1 MNVCRTHPLDDRAFF
16 ASDGWK
22 RVDDVDA
29 YGGSYRL
36 AVGRGAQLSL
46 GGLDAELTP
55 WDGGAILVL
64 AATGPNAGAV
74 RLRMGGEW
82 ISNRVSLVS
91 DEPAPKALVPVTFPT
106 STVLLD
112 GKLHVVVTSD
122 GKPVRVD
129 GIAIAVPASPMRP
142 YR

>member
-1 MNVCRTHPLDDRAFF
+1 
-16 ASDGWK
+16 
-22 RVDDVDA
+22 
-29 YGGSYRL
+29 
-36 AVGRGAQLSL
+36 
-46 GGLDAELTP
+46 
-55 WDGGAILVL
+55 
-64 AATGPNAGAV
+64 
-74 RLRMGGEW
+74 MGGEW